1 MTILCCGGGT
11 MGPVTPLLAVIRQM
25 RKTHPNLTVAWAGT
39 DAGPERSVV
48 EAEGIRFFEIPTVK
62 IPRYISWSWLTWPCA
77 YAAARKQSRHV
88 LDEVRPTL
96 IVSVGGFTAVPMM
109 REGAHRGIPCAIHQ
123 LDFVVGLANR
133 AVASSCRLVT
143 TSFSYAT
150 LPFRVSST
158 RVATPCRFANNAVP
172 LRELAIQSFGL
183 DPKRPVIFA
192 VGGGTGALA
201 INRAIQEILDTELRT
216 VQLIHLTGIG
226 KMRSASG
233 QVISPKLGYV
243 VAEFFDEQ
251 QMLQAYA
258 AADLVISRAGMGSIS
273 DLASLS
279 KPTILIPIPHSHQEE
294 NAKQFAVP
302 IVHQT
307 DQFSKKI
314 QTTITAVMK
323 DDRERIA
330 IGKRMHEALETDDG
344 NALAERWLGLFKTT

>member
-11 MGPVTPLLAVIRQM
+11 MGPVTPLLAVIRRM
-25 RKTHPNLTVAWAGT
+25 RNMRPDLTIAWAGT
-39 DAGPERSVV
+39 ASGPERSIV

-62 IPRYISWSWLTWPCA
+62 IPRYISWSWLTWPFA
-77 YAAARKQSRHV
+77 YVTARKQSRRV
-88 LDEVRPTL
+88 LDEVCPTL
-96 IVSVGGFTAVPMM
+96 IVSVGGFTAVPIM

-150 LPFRVSST
+150 SPFRSSST
-158 RVATPCRFANNAVP
+158 RVATPCRFANSAVP
-172 LRELAIQSFGL
+172 SRESAIQSFGL
-183 DPKRPVIFA
+183 DPKRPVIFV

-216 VQLIHLTGIG
+216 AQIIHLTGIG
-226 KMRSASG
+226 KMRLASD
-233 QVISPKLGYV
+233 QVIAPKFGYV

-258 AADLVISRAGMGSIS
+258 AADVVISRAGMGSIS
-273 DLASLS
+273 DLAALS
-279 KPTILIPIPHSHQEE
+279 KPTILVPIPNSHQEE
-294 NAKQFAVP
+294 NAKQFSVP

-307 DQFSKKI
+307 EQFSKKV
-314 QTTITAVMK
+314 QTAITAVLK
-323 DDRERIA
+323 DASEREA
-330 IGKRMHEALETDDG
+330 IGKRMHETVVTDDG
-344 NALAERWLGLFKTT
+344 SALAEKWLALI